1 MHYYY
6 PRSQVNSLK
15 PLILLLNTRLPA
27 FLTEI
32 YLLISQLCIEHDIGM
47 LTEKGQTK
55 QWRRRS
61 YQIRKQMNSPWARWK
76 KMCVVKT

>member
-15 PLILLLNTRLPA
+15 PLILLLNTRRPA

-55 QWRRRS
+55 QW
-61 YQIRKQMNSPWARWK
+61 
-76 KMCVVKT
+76 